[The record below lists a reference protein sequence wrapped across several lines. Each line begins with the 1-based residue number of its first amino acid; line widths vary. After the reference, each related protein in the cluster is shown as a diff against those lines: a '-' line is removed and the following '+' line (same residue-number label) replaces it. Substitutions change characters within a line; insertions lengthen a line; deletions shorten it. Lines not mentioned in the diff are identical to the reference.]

1 MSADDAGGGRPTV
14 ETSAVKFA
22 GPALTGKRRRDIG
35 RRKGAGKPTGRLN
48 VGDG

>member
-1 MSADDAGGGRPTV
+1 MSADDVGVGRSTV

-22 GPALTGKRRRDIG
+22 GQALTGKRRRDIG
-35 RRKGAGKPTGRLN
+35 RRIGAGKPIGRLN